1 MSVVVL
7 EHDETNMK
15 LMREILGESGHP
27 DAFLTTKLSHLRLAL
42 GLRTEEETNTTS
54 APSVRAQVTVIVLD
68 LDLGADILDFLKQ
81 LKSDIRYRD
90 TPVIVT
96 SESDF
101 NQSIQLAYAFGAND
115 FLRKPIVPEEAK
127 ARIHS
132 SLRLNHEIDRRKA
145 RENEITEI
153 ANQLR
158 DLSQVLMKLSLID
171 ALTGV
176 ANRRAFEQ
184 NLDQEFKRAKRSK
197 KSLSVILFDVDFFK
211 KYNDRYGHPAGD
223 LCLKRLAQEVQ
234 ATIKRPGD
242 MLARYGGEEFAI
254 ILPETDLQGASIIA
268 ERVLKGVR
276 DLGMSHE
283 DNNHG
288 QIITVSIG
296 LVAYDCYEQGVD
308 STELIKRADK
318 ALYKA
323 KSEGR
328 NRIATLENH
337 MISPFYI
344 EAL

>member
-1 MSVVVL
+1 MSVVVFDHDDASL
-7 EHDETNMK
+7 ELLRD
-15 LMREILGESGHP
+15 ILADSGQP
-27 DAFLTTKLSHLRLAL
+27 DAFLTSKLSHVRLAL
-42 GLRTEEETNTTS
+42 GLRSEEETNTVG
-54 APSVRAQVTVIVLD
+54 PSVRAQVTVIILD
-68 LDLGADILDFLKQ
+68 LDPGEEVLDFLKQ
-81 LKSDIRYRD
+81 LKSDLRYRD

-96 SESDF
+96 SESEF
-101 NQSIQLAYAFGAND
+101 NQHVQLAYAFGAND
-115 FLRKPIVPEEAK
+115 FLRKPILPDEAK
-127 ARIHS
+127 ARVHS

-158 DLSQVLMKLSLID
+158 DLTQVLMKLSLID

-197 KSLSVILFDVDFFK
+197 KSLSIILFDVDYFK

-223 LCLKRLAQEVQ
+223 LCLKRLAQQVQ
-234 ATIKRPGD
+234 STIKRPGD
-242 MLARYGGEEFAI
+242 MVARYGGEEFAI
-254 ILPETDLQGASIIA
+254 ILPETDIQGAAIIA

-283 DNNHG
+283 DNKQHD
-288 QIITVSIG
+288 QILTVSIG
-296 LVAYDCYEQGVD
+296 LVAYDCYEHGVD
-308 STELIKRADK
+308 SAELIRRADK

-323 KSEGR
+323 KNEGR
-328 NRIATLENH
+328 NRIATLEQH
-337 MISPFYI
+337 TISPFYI

>member
-1 MSVVVL
+1 MSVIVF
-7 EHDETNMK
+7 EHDEASLQM
-15 LMREILGESGHP
+15 LREILTESGHP

-42 GLRTEEETNTTS
+42 GLRSEEETVSTG
-54 APSVRAQVTVIVLD
+54 PCVRAQVTVIILD
-68 LDLGADILDFLKQ
+68 LDVGDEVLDFLKQ
-81 LKSDIRYRD
+81 LKSDVRYRD

-101 NQSIQLAYAFGAND
+101 NQRVQLAYAFGAND
-115 FLRKPIVPEEAK
+115 FLRKPILADEAK

-145 RENEITEI
+145 RESEITEI

-158 DLSQVLMKLSLID
+158 DLTQVLMKLSLID

-184 NLDQEFKRAKRSK
+184 SLDQEFKRAKRSK
-197 KSLSVILFDVDFFK
+197 KSLSVILFDVDHFK

-223 LCLKRLAQEVQ
+223 LCLKRLAQQVQ
-234 ATIKRPGD
+234 STIKRPGD

-254 ILPETDLQGASIIA
+254 VLPETDLQGASIIA

-288 QIITVSIG
+288 QILTVSIG

-308 STELIKRADK
+308 SAELIKRADK

-328 NRIATLENH
+328 NRITTLENH
-337 MISPFYI
+337 TISPFYI